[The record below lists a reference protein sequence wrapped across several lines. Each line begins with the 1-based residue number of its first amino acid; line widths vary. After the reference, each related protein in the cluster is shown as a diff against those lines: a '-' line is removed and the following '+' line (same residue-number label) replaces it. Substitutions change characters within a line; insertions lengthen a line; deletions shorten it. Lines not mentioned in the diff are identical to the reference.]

1 MSCRRVAYRRHGDM
15 SVVLSLNG
23 DCHRAAGRTAWPA
36 AGSLPESHDHHAEH
50 LMDISVASWLVIVI
64 AIAAANLP
72 FFNEQVF
79 ALVPSRW
86 ESKPLFV
93 RLIEMVVLFFA
104 VGHRLRSRRPPRQPL
119 PADWEFYAISACLF
133 LVLAFPGFILRYL
146 RKRHD

>member
-1 MSCRRVAYRRHGDM
+1 
-15 SVVLSLNG
+15 
-23 DCHRAAGRTAWPA
+23 
-36 AGSLPESHDHHAEH
+36 
-50 LMDISVASWLVIVI
+50 MDISVASWLVIVV

-72 FFNEQVF
+72 FFNERVF

-104 VGHRLRSRRPPRQPL
+104 VGVIGFGLEAHLGNRFPQT
-119 PADWEFYAISACLF
+119 WEFYAISACLF
-133 LVLAFPGFILRYL
+133 IVLAFPGFILRYL